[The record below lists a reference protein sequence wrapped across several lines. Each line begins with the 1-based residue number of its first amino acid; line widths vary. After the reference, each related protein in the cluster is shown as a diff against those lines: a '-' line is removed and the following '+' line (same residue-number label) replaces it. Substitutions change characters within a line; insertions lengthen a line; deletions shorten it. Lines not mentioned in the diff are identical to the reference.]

1 MVYAS
6 ESEQLRNKTFE
17 QTGSNQNSKENI
29 IIPKNLPL
37 AIYELDLSTLKFKWI
52 NEYVSK
58 LLGYSETELLAL
70 KVTDLLCDDS
80 KKLLQAN
87 IKKTLKSKQIYF
99 SSELQVKTKNGS
111 SLWGLFNSKVIIV
124 KGKPSSVLVF
134 AQDITKHKKTENDLR
149 LSENKYSKA
158 FLNCPF
164 AVTLTRLSDGKIVEA
179 NKAAARLF
187 GYTLEEV
194 AGKGSL
200 GFWAEPND
208 RSKFISEV
216 SLRGSVHNQEIVFV
230 KKDGSRFQ
238 VNLSSSVITIQGEK
252 YLLSTFIDISESKK
266 AEELLK
272 NNEKL
277 YKAVF
282 DNSQDAFQLV
292 EIIYN
297 EKGRAID
304 GRTLKV
310 NQAFEN
316 LTGIKAVDAVGKTL
330 KQLAP
335 DVDSSW
341 FNIHD
346 KVIKKGKT
354 IHAEFYH
361 DFEDR
366 YYDAYYFP
374 YSEKIVG
381 LLYRDITDRK
391 KAEEALKLSNHRINE
406 ILESISDDFMVLDR
420 NWNYIYAN
428 SQAAKLVGLEPKN
441 IVGKN
446 FWKLFPQNKA
456 TYIEQNLKEAM
467 EKGQTRRFELLG
479 QYSQRHKLIT
489 TYPSAEGIVLIAA
502 DITERKRLE
511 KQLQDQER
519 LVAIGST
526 AGMVGHDIRNPL
538 QSIINDL
545 YLMRVELNSSEHGY
559 KENILEG
566 VESIEKC
573 IKYINKIVADL
584 QDYARPLNPEFSEI
598 DITEVMTNVIEE
610 LAVPEDVEVI
620 ISSNTFCKFRTDP
633 TFIRRILANLV
644 NNAIQAMP
652 NGGILE
658 LTCSTKRDTVSIC
671 VCDSGVGIAEEVQV
685 KLFTPMMT
693 TKAKGQGLGLA
704 VVKRLV
710 EALGGNI
717 SFESK
722 VGKGTKFV
730 IEFPLTKKSPPL
742 PSLS

>member
-149 LSENKYSKA
+149 LSEDKYSKA

-292 EIIYN
+292 E
-297 EKGRAID
+297 
-304 GRTLKV
+304 
-310 NQAFEN
+310 Q
-316 LTGIKAVDAVGKTL
+316 
-330 KQLAP
+330 
-335 DVDSSW
+335 
-341 FNIHD
+341 
-346 KVIKKGKT
+346 
-354 IHAEFYH
+354 
-361 DFEDR
+361 
-366 YYDAYYFP
+366 
-374 YSEKIVG
+374 
-381 LLYRDITDRK
+381 
-391 KAEEALKLSNHRINE
+391 
-406 ILESISDDFMVLDR
+406 
-420 NWNYIYAN
+420 
-428 SQAAKLVGLEPKN
+428 
-441 IVGKN
+441 
-446 FWKLFPQNKA
+446 
-456 TYIEQNLKEAM
+456 
-467 EKGQTRRFELLG
+467 
-479 QYSQRHKLIT
+479 
-489 TYPSAEGIVLIAA
+489 
-502 DITERKRLE
+502 
-511 KQLQDQER
+511 
-519 LVAIGST
+519 
-526 AGMVGHDIRNPL
+526 
-538 QSIINDL
+538 
-545 YLMRVELNSSEHGY
+545 
-559 KENILEG
+559 
-566 VESIEKC
+566 
-573 IKYINKIVADL
+573 
-584 QDYARPLNPEFSEI
+584 
-598 DITEVMTNVIEE
+598 
-610 LAVPEDVEVI
+610 
-620 ISSNTFCKFRTDP
+620 
-633 TFIRRILANLV
+633 
-644 NNAIQAMP
+644 
-652 NGGILE
+652 
-658 LTCSTKRDTVSIC
+658 
-671 VCDSGVGIAEEVQV
+671 
-685 KLFTPMMT
+685 
-693 TKAKGQGLGLA
+693 
-704 VVKRLV
+704 
-710 EALGGNI
+710 
-717 SFESK
+717 
-722 VGKGTKFV
+722 
-730 IEFPLTKKSPPL
+730 
-742 PSLS
+742 